1 MFEKLNKDVYRQRK
15 VVTHQCVYWLYYT
28 TKQKRDVPSIKENG
42 NSPPKKQLGDMKG
55 F

>member
-1 MFEKLNKDVYRQRK
+1 MFIGKKRLLPISVYTGYITP
-15 VVTHQCVYWLYYT
+15 VS
-28 TKQKRDVPSIKENG
+28 KRDVPSIKENG